1 MWEYLIFESWVATMF
16 RFKVDPA
23 PFICYREPMGK
34 NAFEQGFGLV
44 EVMIALVIISIGAL
58 GFTRAQLTSLQTASD
73 SRLRTMASLLV
84 QDMVARMNAN
94 AAEAL
99 QGLNSGY
106 QAGPTGINPNAAINP
121 NCLSSTGAICTGNQM
136 ALHDLA
142 DWNAT
147 IANSFPVSSGVVGI
161 VCLDATPG
169 NALNSCTPP
178 PSNPTPLVFT
188 VKILWQSFKNRGTGV
203 FDQSVVATVTPPL
216 QR

>member
-1 MWEYLIFESWVATMF
+1 M
-16 RFKVDPA
+16 R
-23 PFICYREPMGK
+23 K
-34 NAFEQGFGLV
+34 NAFDQGFGLV

-58 GFTRAQLTSLQTASD
+58 GFTRAQLTALQTASD
-73 SRLRTMASLLV
+73 SGLRTMASLLV

-94 AAEAL
+94 PAEVL

-106 QAGPTGINPNAAINP
+106 QTGPAGINPD
-121 NCLSSTGAICTGNQM
+121 CLSSTGAICTGNQM

-142 DWNAT
+142 DWSAT
-147 IANSFPVSSGVVGI
+147 IANSFPANSGAVGI

-169 NALNSCTPP
+169 NKLNSCTPP